1 MSNIKL
7 YWFVGITLILAALVT
22 FVYPSS
28 SIFGG
33 ERSTFYLFMKLFITL
48 GTSGLIILLLID
60 LLNFSRKA
68 KALSKK
74 TEELS
79 KKLHEETEGI
89 KHIQTVVNKSPEEVY
104 SIIITDLLEIMRA
117 TFFANL
123 SAFFLVNEEKGILHY
138 EAGNISNLEVN
149 DRIEYKDT
157 IFYDIVRQKKAKVLS
172 GSELNVSNFGE
183 LDLGKS
189 ASVLIIPVSMGVRI
203 PVGIILLTS
212 NDEGAWGESDI
223 EIGEKF
229 SNLLSNSLWQVDII
243 ERLTSIVN
251 FYQEL
256 NKLQAATHLGMDELE
271 FFKKVGDISI
281 KFIDYD
287 KMTIAVYDEDKN
299 QLEIKYVSGIESDIT
314 IGDRIDL
321 IGGIWQNILSTDNPI
336 VINDY
341 DSENVDFRFQ
351 PDDILSTS
359 LLSGVGIA
367 LKSDN
372 KMLGGIIFESKK
384 RNNYTEKD
392 IFAIEIFGKCVGAA
406 YSRLRTYNVL
416 KSLSMVD
423 GLTGIYN
430 RRAFGERL
438 REEINRASR
447 YGGIFSLVIIDVD
460 KFKRINDTYG
470 HLMGDFVLKKLAKII
485 RGSVRNVDTVARYG
499 GEEFA
504 VILVNANKEN
514 AVISAE
520 RIKSN
525 VQDFL
530 FEKDNIRLNITISI
544 GLAEYP
550 IDGDDEKLLIQNA
563 DMAMYESKRKGG
575 NTVTVYKLKG

>member
-7 YWFVGITLILAALVT
+7 YWFVGITLILAVLVT

>member
-157 IFYDIVRQKKAKVLS
+157 IFYDVVRQKKAKVLS
-172 GSELNVSNFGE
+172 GSELNVSSFGE

-189 ASVLIIPVSMGVRI
+189 ASVLIVPVSMGVRI